1 MQLIF
6 FASAGWETWDV
17 AGRPAIPDR
26 MPVLADD
33 DLLFEDDGSP
43 RPVVAANRWLR
54 ELPSSGAP
62 ATQTWAVYAR
72 VLRDWMVFLGAHG
85 IGLFDGRDR
94 LKVALGA
101 YAAYRAGGP
110 AGARFAAVTW
120 NRHMSVL
127 SSFYRW
133 AEAEGHAAA
142 VPFSYAQA
150 QARFAGSVGG
160 ASVNLARRR
169 VPKRHVTIKYLEPG
183 FADLFVRALAG
194 LGPDG
199 TADAAY
205 RGRELAR
212 NSAVARLA
220 LATGLRRQEF
230 TFLLACELPPL
241 PGPGPGDGGLPIP
254 FGVPAGVTKGGKFRT
269 TWVDYPA
276 LEAAHR
282 YASLDR
288 AASVAGSAWSPR
300 PAGGRRWW

>member
-17 AGRPAIPDR
+17 AAAGDPDR

-94 LKVALGA
+94 LKAALGA

-133 AEAEGHAAA
+133 AEAEGHAGA

-241 PGPGPGDGGLPIP
+241 PGPGLVMAACRSRSASRPG
-254 FGVPAGVTKGGKFRT
+254 
-269 TWVDYPA
+269 
-276 LEAAHR
+276 
-282 YASLDR
+282 
-288 AASVAGSAWSPR
+288 
-300 PAGGRRWW
+300 

>member
-1 MQLIF
+1 
-6 FASAGWETWDV
+6 
-17 AGRPAIPDR
+17 
-26 MPVLADD
+26 
-33 DLLFEDDGSP
+33 
-43 RPVVAANRWLR
+43 
-54 ELPSSGAP
+54 
-62 ATQTWAVYAR
+62 
-72 VLRDWMVFLGAHG
+72 
-85 IGLFDGRDR
+85 
-94 LKVALGA
+94 
-101 YAAYRAGGP
+101 
-110 AGARFAAVTW
+110 
-120 NRHMSVL
+120 MSVL

-133 AEAEGHAAA
+133 AEAEGHAGA

-199 TADAAY
+199 TADAGY

-241 PGPGPGDGGLPIP
+241 PGPGPGRSGLPIP

-269 TWVDYPA
+269 TWVDYPRWRRPTA
-276 LEAAHR
+276 MPASIGRRAWQGIGVESLGPLGAA
-282 YASLDR
+282 AGGDR
-288 AASVAGSAWSPR
+288 ARCRRRPGERGPGAVGVVAAR
-300 PAGGRRWW
+300 